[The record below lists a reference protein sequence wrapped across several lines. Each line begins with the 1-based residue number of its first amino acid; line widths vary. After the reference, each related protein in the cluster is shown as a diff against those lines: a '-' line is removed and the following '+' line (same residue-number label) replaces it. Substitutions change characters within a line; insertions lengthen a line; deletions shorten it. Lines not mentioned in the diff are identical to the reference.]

1 MRPACRDAA
10 APAQHFQPMPASA
23 RLAGGGAE
31 ALGLKNRGGGRAGPG
46 KEDRDTAPAAPARFG
61 SDR

>member
-1 MRPACRDAA
+1 MRPSPGQAA
-10 APAQHFQPMPASA
+10 GLAPQPRAA
-23 RLAGGGAE
+23 LHHLADCGAE

-61 SDR
+61 SERY